1 MQCSANQTKK
11 TPLIIGGTVV
21 GVLIIALVVVVAL
34 VLTKKMKR
42 ASKANQRKDTDVNP
56 IYGPRE
62 TIYVDEVA
70 FVSFTVVNFHF
81 TFDHFTTR

>member
-1 MQCSANQTKK
+1 MTELTKK

-34 VLTKKMKR
+34 VLMKRRKR
-42 ASKANQRKDTDVNP
+42 ASKANQRKDIDENP

-70 FVSFTVVNFHF
+70 LHNTIFIFTY
-81 TFDHFTTR
+81 DHFITR

>member
-1 MQCSANQTKK
+1 MVLKK
-11 TPLIIGGTVV
+11 RR
-21 GVLIIALVVVVAL
+21 
-34 VLTKKMKR
+34 KR
-42 ASKANQRKDTDVNP
+42 SSKANLRKDTDVNP

-70 FVSFTVVNFHF
+70 FVTFTVVNFHF